1 MIYIS
6 VLLLPRKEN
15 IQTIPMFFL
24 RSYFRIL
31 DLISNF
37 VILAWFEI
45 IYSKC
50 ESLYID
56 ELQLKLLNEDDPATI
71 SLNTVITLSTGW
83 SLTDY

>member
-15 IQTIPMFFL
+15 IPTIPMFFL
-24 RSYFRIL
+24 WSHFRIL
-31 DLISNF
+31 DLIFNF

-83 SLTDY
+83 SLIDY